1 MCRHFGFES
10 TRAAAKLVE
19 QLKHKGYI
27 ERSKGAHRSI
37 RLANT
42 KTSLTPKGLPLLGR
56 IAAGAP
62 ITSGEHVADTVELDP
77 CFFTPSAD
85 LLFRVSGESMLNA
98 GIRPGDLAG
107 IHLQPDAHNGQI
119 VAAVITHPLTEDAE
133 LTLKTFHR
141 KGTTITLL
149 SENNNQALYP
159 PMIFDVTRDAIQI
172 VGLYVGLLRTR
183 P

>member
-1 MCRHFGFES
+1 
-10 TRAAAKLVE
+10 
-19 QLKHKGYI
+19 
-27 ERSKGAHRSI
+27 
-37 RLANT
+37 
-42 KTSLTPKGLPLLGR
+42 
-56 IAAGAP
+56 
-62 ITSGEHVADTVELDP
+62 
-77 CFFTPSAD
+77 
-85 LLFRVSGESMLNA
+85 MLNA